1 MNLHSPAYYYAQ
13 VELAVMFLS
22 ELDATK
28 VTIDPQEFERQFNK
42 GVEAN
47 GGNITTTITG
57 TSTPDSKT
65 STNAKPDLLMD
76 FDSWD
81 SSHPSQISTP
91 ESKTPTRPIDIKTRT
106 GGTIDT
112 LSTNGSNVG
121 IDEDIISVEASSLDS
136 ESSWDS
142 FVSAPTMYDGTGSTI
157 DITEADKVSTINSAQ
172 NIEISRWI
180 FRL

>member
-1 MNLHSPAYYYAQ
+1 
-13 VELAVMFLS
+13 MFLS

-42 GVEAN
+42 GSET
-47 GGNITTTITG
+47 NISMTNVSG
-57 TSTPDSKT
+57 TSTPSSKI
-65 STNAKPDLLMD
+65 STNAKQDLLMD

-81 SSHPSQISTP
+81 NNQSSQVSTP
-91 ESKTPTRPIDIKTRT
+91 ESKTRTRPIDIKMRS

-112 LSTNGSNVG
+112 LNTNGSNVG

-142 FVSAPTMYDGTGSTI
+142 FVSAPTMYDGTSSNI
-157 DITEADKVSTINSAQ
+157 DITESDKVSTIQ
-172 NIEISRWI
+172 FLKISK
-180 FRL
+180 FRPMYIIVHKIAL